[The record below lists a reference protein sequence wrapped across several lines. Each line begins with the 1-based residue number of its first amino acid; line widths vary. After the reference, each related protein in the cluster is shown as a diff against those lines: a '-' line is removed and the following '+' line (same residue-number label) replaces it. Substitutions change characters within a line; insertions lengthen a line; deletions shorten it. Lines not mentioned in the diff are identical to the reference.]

1 VVADGSRIAFQAG
14 GAIYTV
20 PAGGGAP
27 RLLIEPS
34 DPDGWVASPA
44 WSPDGRMIA
53 YVENWAIQVR
63 PVGGGPPTVIAEQP
77 AVHSLAWSPDGQWI
91 AFVSGNPAF
100 VSGESPLGSETNL
113 GNIAPSAIWLV
124 RPRGGRPVQVTDAR
138 SLNTCPV
145 WLPESRALLFVSN
158 REGNRDIYRVDLD
171 ASGRPAGE
179 PDRLTTGLSTHSF
192 SVSVGGDR
200 LVYAIFAYTANIWT
214 VDVPER
220 GPVSAAAATP
230 FTQGTQVIEGMSL
243 SPDGRW
249 LAFDSDRNGNQDV
262 YKLSVE
268 GGVPV
273 QLTNSPE
280 DEFVSTWSGD
290 GREIAGHSYH
300 GGTRRVQLLSAEG
313 GEPRDIGRSPPN
325 QRSPG
330 FSPDGRQLVFTS
342 DASGQLQLYLAS
354 RNGNASWG
362 APRRLT
368 SSEGWAGRWAPDG
381 HAIAYCRHDGV
392 WLIAPEGGPPRQLVD
407 VVHAGLPAP
416 ELALWS
422 PDGRTIY
429 YKAFNAAGH
438 SSLWSVA
445 ASGGP
450 PRLLVRFDDPS
461 RPSSRPEFTTDG
473 RRFYFTVTERLSDI
487 WSMELRRE

>member
-1 VVADGSRIAFQAG
+1 
-14 GAIYTV
+14 
-20 PAGGGAP
+20 
-27 RLLIEPS
+27 
-34 DPDGWVASPA
+34 
-44 WSPDGRMIA
+44 
-53 YVENWAIQVR
+53 
-63 PVGGGPPTVIAEQP
+63 
-77 AVHSLAWSPDGQWI
+77 
-91 AFVSGNPAF
+91 
-100 VSGESPLGSETNL
+100 
-113 GNIAPSAIWLV
+113 
-124 RPRGGRPVQVTDAR
+124 VTDAR

-158 REGNRDIYRVDLD
+158 RDGNRDIYRVDLD

-179 PDRLTTGLSTHSF
+179 PDRLTTGLSMHSF

-230 FTQGTQVIEGMSL
+230 FTQGTQVIESMSL

-273 QLTNSPE
+273 QLTNSPRT
-280 DEFVSTWSGD
+280 SSSPP
-290 GREIAGHSYH
+290 GRA
-300 GGTRRVQLLSAEG
+300 TV
-313 GEPRDIGRSPPN
+313 GRS
-325 QRSPG
+325 QGIRI
-330 FSPDGRQLVFTS
+330 T
-342 DASGQLQLYLAS
+342 A
-354 RNGNASWG
+354 
-362 APRRLT
+362 
-368 SSEGWAGRWAPDG
+368 APDG
-381 HAIAYCRHDGV
+381 CSSSRPRAVSPVTSPVAAQSAITRLLAGRKAARLHLRCVGAASALPGV
-392 WLIAPEGGPPRQLVD
+392 PKRERLVGRATAAHIERGVGGPVGARRARD
-407 VVHAGLPAP
+407 RILPARGCVAHRP
-416 ELALWS
+416 GRRPAEAIGRCRARRLAGTGARAVE